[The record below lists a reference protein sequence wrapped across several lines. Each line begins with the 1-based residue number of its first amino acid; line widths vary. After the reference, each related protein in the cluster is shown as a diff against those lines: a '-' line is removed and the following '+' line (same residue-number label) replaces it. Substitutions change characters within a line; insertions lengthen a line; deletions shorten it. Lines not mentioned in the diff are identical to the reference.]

1 MRTSWRG
8 YAVRTAALVVV
19 YILLNALA
27 PAIHLL
33 ALLRLITFINGVILL
48 PLIIYYAIKTIGSLI
63 AERATGSLTARGGG
77 ARGPV
82 VIRVS
87 GSGLIGLVLMDL
99 VAPAIGLYFGFSNLA
114 AFIAQFTKPPTH
126 PYVAQALTAFYIM
139 ILGPVIRGFGKGRL
153 GGVVGDAVSGVG
165 VAVFIYGFA
174 GLIYL
179 ASRPLATPFE
189 VLSLTV
195 AATSLAMLGGLRNP
209 QVRELKPLFNR
220 VNAVIFIIA
229 FTLTLSGI
237 PSLAKYS
244 GYIDLAG
251 LVVVLGLTGE
261 AAYRVYRAYSTSLE
275 GIRERVYAEHERQG
289 GVKATQ
295 EDEELQ
301 RALVDFIKY
310 GNKDGLI
317 MYATHMLTL
326 CDQDLPGIRDAL
338 GELIKYRETLNTN
351 TRWIWNPG
359 EVEEAMRMEMSRRL
373 RIAGDIIGK
382 VTNCRNTKKQ
392 TPTPPTYHLHTV
404 SQ

>member
-1 MRTSWRG
+1 LRTSWRG
-8 YAVRTAALVVV
+8 YAVRTAALVAV

-27 PAIHLL
+27 PTTHPL

-48 PLIIYYAIKTIGSLI
+48 PLIIYYAIKTIGGLI
-63 AERATGSLTARGGG
+63 AERAIGSLTARGGG
-77 ARGPV
+77 ARGP
-82 VIRVS
+82 
-87 GSGLIGLVLMDL
+87 GLIGLVLMDL
-99 VAPAIGLYFGFSNLA
+99 AAPAIGLYLGFGNLA
-114 AFIAQFTKPPTH
+114 AFIGQFTKPPTYS
-126 PYVAQALTAFYIM
+126 YVAQALTALYMM
-139 ILGPVIRGFGKGRL
+139 ILGRVIRGFGKGRL

-165 VAVFIYGFA
+165 VAVSIYGFA
-174 GLIYL
+174 GFIYL

-195 AATSLAMLGGLRNP
+195 AATSLVMLGGLRNP

-220 VNAVIFIIA
+220 VNAIIFIIA
-229 FTLTLSGI
+229 FTLTLSSI

-244 GYIDLAG
+244 GYVDLAG